1 MIFFICIQILNS
13 IDHFVSPHGD
23 HDQTLCSNGTDLVL
37 HCLSMSYKKEAR
49 FMWVK
54 LGKDQVGVLLLFFSK
69 IKPCHGTIRDD
80 WPTQSTA
87 NKIHLNTDTY
97 LT

>member
-1 MIFFICIQILNS
+1 MIFFIFIQILS
-13 IDHFVSPHGD
+13 LIDHFVSPHGD

-54 LGKDQVGVLLLFFSK
+54 IGKRSSWCIIAFLF
-69 IKPCHGTIRDD
+69 
-80 WPTQSTA
+80 
-87 NKIHLNTDTY
+87 
-97 LT
+97 